1 METSPQ
7 KENGFTPIANEI
19 LEALARTKFTEL
31 ETQALFLIFRNTY
44 GWNRKVWEIRRWK
57 VFEQIGITPNRIKD
71 TLYKLAD
78 RNIIHLDWQAKTIS
92 FQKDYSIWQSLLSTK
107 KIKTKLKNQGIIKD
121 KKVDES
127 VNFEKLTNRSSKSCP
142 IGQVGVDESVNFG
155 SCKPNGDIALPEP
168 KERFKEI
175 SKEKLSNNMISTVP
189 ENEWK
194 YEGWREHFD
203 IGKKFIEEQN
213 NFFFSNVLKGNIT
226 DEQLRM
232 IAFIGSKGGDGRAV
246 VKDKAGKATNQINI
260 ISWAYDELSGNGKPG
275 GDNGKKPLKDDS
287 HIFTLT
293 DEQHKEAK
301 EEEKRRIKRI
311 RAEQEAKAKQRQEL
325 AEKLLEERGE

>member
-168 KERFKEI
+168 KER
-175 SKEKLSNNMISTVP
+175 SKENIYIYNEKARELRAVISTRYSIPFENKDMPTIQFMIDLLKLYDYEYIEKKIAELPNPLEYKDISRTLRSWCEHP
-189 ENEWK
+189 EK
-194 YEGWREHFD
+194 
-203 IGKKFIEEQN
+203 
-213 NFFFSNVLKGNIT
+213 
-226 DEQLRM
+226 
-232 IAFIGSKGGDGRAV
+232 SKPEPATPY
-246 VKDKAGKATNQINI
+246 KDNT
-260 ISWAYDELSGNGKPG
+260 
-275 GDNGKKPLKDDS
+275 
-287 HIFTLT
+287 
-293 DEQHKEAK
+293 KEAFLA
-301 EEEKRRIKRI
+301 KRR
-311 RAEQEAKAKQRQEL
+311 EV
-325 AEKLLEERGE
+325 EERKAELEGKQ